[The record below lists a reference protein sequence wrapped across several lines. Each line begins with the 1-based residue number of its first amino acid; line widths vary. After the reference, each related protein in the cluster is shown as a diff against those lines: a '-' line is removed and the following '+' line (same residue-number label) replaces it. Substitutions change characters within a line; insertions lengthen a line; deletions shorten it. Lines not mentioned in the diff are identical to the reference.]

1 MIPTPLPAIPFGG
14 SDLAIS
20 WGGKR
25 RQYEPKEP
33 LEWPPLT
40 LANSRPRLNEKQ
52 MDSRLTPS
60 LSYFYP

>member
-25 RQYEPKEP
+25 RQYEPKSLLSGP
-33 LEWPPLT
+33 F
-40 LANSRPRLNEKQ
+40 
-52 MDSRLTPS
+52 DSGERAAAIE
-60 LSYFYP
+60 